1 LHRRDEAAIKINGS
15 DITSRSNFD
24 SNQFGKI
31 IPKIPVYNY
40 GFIFLHLYFHNF
52 CRKKSSSKTKNRNL
66 MFLIDLFKNAD
77 FNLSASSYA
86 PVLRDK
92 KRTNVKNKNINLVKK
107 HNPD

>member
-1 LHRRDEAAIKINGS
+1 LSRHDESTIKINGS

-24 SNQFGKI
+24 LNQFGKI

-52 CRKKSSSKTKNRNL
+52 CRKKTSSNTKKRNC
-66 MFLIDLFKNAD
+66 MFLMNLFKFTD
-77 FNLSASSYA
+77 FNLPVPSCA

-92 KRTNVKNKNINLVKK
+92 NRTNVKNKNLNPVKK
-107 HNPD
+107 HNTD